1 MKRFNVT
8 EVTEIRT
15 TFIVEAKDAVDAV
28 RKVKRADFGTSPNHS
43 MESHHIA
50 RELIEEEKINDKQ

>member
-1 MKRFNVT
+1 MKKFNVT

-15 TFIVEAKDAVDAV
+15 TFIVEAKDAVNAV
-28 RKVKRADFGTSPNHS
+28 RKVKRADFDTSPNHS

-50 RELIEEEKINDKQ
+50 REIIKEEE